1 MKKIHKK
8 IIIVG
13 LVTVVAAGAFA
24 GVRKWVSTPAKEED
38 MSMEELFAPPEGV
51 KLSKEE
57 IAILADMSKVL
68 HQLDTLNVYTIT
80 GSYSVNDLADS
91 SNNMQAD
98 FYYTRQ
104 DSVAYYR
111 IGQQEMIALSECFIT
126 VDHEAKK
133 ILLAPHKSV
142 NPPLSSPMA
151 LENKFIARESYHVSR
166 TDKDGVS
173 KITLFNNMHVSCR
186 EYNVTFDSTGMIRQT
201 DMRMTDPFRATDQT
215 KDKLV
220 VMKINSW
227 QMGTA
232 RKSLLQMD
240 KYIHVHNGVVTS
252 ALDNYE
258 IIRYQQQ

>member
-1 MKKIHKK
+1 MKNIHKK
-8 IIIVG
+8 ILVVG

-24 GVRKWVSTPAKEED
+24 GVRKWFNTPAKEED
-38 MSMEELFAPPEGV
+38 MSLEELFAPPEGI

-57 IAILADMSKVL
+57 IVTLSEMSKVL
-68 HQLDTLNVYTIT
+68 HQLDSLHVYTIT
-80 GSYSVNDLADS
+80 GSYSVKDLADS
-91 SNNMQAD
+91 SNNMQAN

-126 VDHEAKK
+126 VDHDAKK
-133 ILLAPHKSV
+133 IYLAPHKAV
-142 NPPLSSPMA
+142 NPPMSSPMD
-151 LENKFIARESYHVSR
+151 LENKFIARESYHVSK
-166 TDKDGVS
+166 TNKDGIS
-173 KITLFNNMHVSCR
+173 KITLFNSMHVSCR
-186 EYNVTFDSTGMIRQT
+186 EYNVTFDSTGMILQT

-227 QMGTA
+227 QLGTA
-232 RKSLLQMD
+232 RTSLLEMG
-240 KYIHVHNGVVTS
+240 KYIHVRNGVVS
-252 ALDNYE
+252 AALANYE

>member
-38 MSMEELFAPPEGV
+38 LSLEALFAPPDGV

-80 GSYSVNDLADS
+80 GSYSVKDLADS

-133 ILLAPHKSV
+133 IFLAPHKAV
-142 NPPLSSPMA
+142 NPPVSAPMD

-173 KITLFNNMHVSCR
+173 KITLFNDRHVSCR

-227 QMGTA
+227 QLGSA

-240 KYIHVHNGVVTS
+240 KYIHVINGVLTA